1 MTAAPRLRASLRA
14 RVGALELELE
24 LDTGDGAL
32 VLVGPNG
39 AGKTSVLSLLLG
51 VLPTREGRI
60 EIGDRVLLDTA
71 RAIDVPVE
79 QRRIG
84 YVPQDYALFP
94 HLDVR
99 GNVAFAV
106 RSAASGRERDAARSA
121 STEAAR
127 VDGVLRDLG
136 ITELATRAPATLSGG
151 EQQRVALARALSI
164 EPRAL
169 LLDEPLAALDVHARR
184 AVRAFLADTL
194 RTLALPTIIVTHDPL
209 DARALGQRIAVI
221 ESGRI
226 TQHGRWDELVAAPA
240 TAFVRELLASAPAL
254 DQ

>member
-1 MTAAPRLRASLRA
+1 MTATSRLRARLRA
-14 RVGALELELE
+14 RVGALELDVE
-24 LDTGDGAL
+24 LDTGDGTL

-51 VLPTREGRI
+51 VLPARDARV
-60 EIGDRVLLDTA
+60 EIGGSVLLDTGS
-71 RAIDVPVE
+71 AIDVPVE

-84 YVPQDYALFP
+84 YVPQDYALFG

-106 RSAASGRERDAARSA
+106 RSAASTRGRDAARGA
-121 STEAAR
+121 RDEAAR
-127 VDGVLRDLG
+127 VDAALRDLG
-136 ITELATRAPATLSGG
+136 ITELATRAPHSLSGG
-151 EQQRVALARALSI
+151 EKQRVALARALSI

-184 AVRAFLADTL
+184 AVRTFLADTL
-194 RTLALPTIIVTHDPL
+194 HTLALPTIIVTHDPL
-209 DARALGQRIAVI
+209 DARVLGQRIAVI

-226 TQHGRWDELVAAPA
+226 TQHGTWDELVAAPA
-240 TAFVRELLASAPAL
+240 TAFVRELLASCATASC
-254 DQ
+254 